1 MAKRVAPQQNPTQSE
16 EIDNEEESCTSNTKF
31 TTCSCGNVPN
41 RHQVKKDGE
50 NKGKYFWSCS
60 ENDGG
65 CGGFMW
71 DEDAKA
77 LPNGS
82 EFSKGLAFT
91 LKKKNHSP
99 QNINGKKNRG
109 IMTDKTEVETKLM
122 FNLLNTI
129 IKQQHEVDV
138 KIDRII
144 KILDDDET
152 EN

>member
-1 MAKRVAPQQNPTQSE
+1 MAKRVAPQQNPYIQSE
-16 EIDNEEESCTSNTKF
+16 ESIPQNNEEESKF

-41 RHQVKKDGE
+41 RQKVKKDGE
-50 NKGKYFWSCS
+50 NKGRYFWSCS

-71 DEDAKA
+71 DEDAKP

-82 EFSKGLAFT
+82 EFSKGLAFS
-91 LKKKNHSP
+91 LKKKNSP
-99 QNINGKKNRG
+99 KNKNGINNGS
-109 IMTDKTEVETKLM
+109 MTELETKLM

-129 IKQQHEVDV
+129 VKNQDESDK

-144 KILDDDET
+144 EIL
-152 EN
+152 ENQ